1 MIAIQKIIDQL
12 FLPFSRFSPL
22 YGLAFATLL
31 ITAFALI
38 IYKYSSN
45 QKEIKKA
52 KERIKAHFV
61 EIWLFID
68 DPILILKAQAGIFS
82 QGVRYF
88 TYALIPLAIMILPVL
103 IFLVN
108 CEYRYHYR
116 PFQPGEVFLLKM
128 RPSEDVVQLENAV
141 NLKLSSGLE
150 LTAPPLRLQDKDEN
164 GKEFREID
172 YRLKV
177 NEKGNHTVKLLV
189 SGQEQIDLRV
199 FADAL
204 RNTRLNPVE
213 SARFSSTFLHPGLG
227 SLKPGSGIEK
237 IEVQYPVA
245 YIGFLGWK
253 AYWIWPFL
261 ILMFIFAFALKPFVK
276 VEF

>member
-1 MIAIQKIIDQL
+1 LVALQKIIDYL
-12 FLPFSRFSPL
+12 FLPFSTFSSI

-31 ITAFALI
+31 VTAFALF
-38 IYKYSSN
+38 IYKCTSN
-45 QKEIKKA
+45 QDGIKKA
-52 KERIKAHFV
+52 RERIKAHFV
-61 EIWLFID
+61 EVWLFID

-82 QGVRYF
+82 QGVRYLS
-88 TYALIPLAIMILPVL
+88 YALIPLAIMFLPVL

-108 CEYRYHYR
+108 CEYRYDYR
-116 PFQPGEVFLLKM
+116 PFQPDEIFLLKM
-128 RPSEDVVQLENAV
+128 RISGNISDWTHVLQ
-141 NLKLSSGLE
+141 LKLPPGLE
-150 LTAPPLRLQDKDEN
+150 LTAPPLRFQDRDED
-164 GKEFREID
+164 GKEFSEID

-177 NEKGNHTVKLLV
+177 KEKGDHIVKLLV
-189 SGQEQIDLRV
+189 SGQEQIDLRI

-227 SLKPGSGIEK
+227 LLKPGSGIEK

-253 AYWIWPFL
+253 VYWIWPFL
-261 ILMFIFAFALKPFVK
+261 ILMFIFAFALKPFIR

>member
-1 MIAIQKIIDQL
+1 LIAIQKIIDQL

-38 IYKYSSN
+38 IYKYCSN
-45 QKEIKKA
+45 QQEIKKA

-61 EIWLFID
+61 EVWLFID

-82 QGVRYF
+82 QGVRYLA
-88 TYALIPLAIMILPVL
+88 YALIPLAIMFLPVL

-116 PFQPGEVFLLKM
+116 PFQPGEIFLLKI
-128 RPSEDVVQLENAV
+128 RLSENVAQLEHTV
-141 NLKLSSGLE
+141 NLELSSGLE
-150 LTAPPLRLQDKDEN
+150 LTAPPLRLQDKDES
-164 GKEFREID
+164 GEEFREID

-177 NEKGNHTVKLLV
+177 KEKGDHIVKLLV
-189 SGQEQIDLRV
+189 SGQEQIDLRI
-199 FADAL
+199 FADVL
-204 RNTRLNPVE
+204 KNTRLNPIE
-213 SARFSSTFLHPGLG
+213 AIGFFSTFLHPGTNL
-227 SLKPGSGIEK
+227 LKTKSGIEK
-237 IEVQYPVA
+237 IELKYPVA
-245 YIGFLGWK
+245 YVGLLGWK

-261 ILMFIFAFALKPFVK
+261 ILMFIFAFALKPIIK

>member
-1 MIAIQKIIDQL
+1 MIAVQKIIDQL

-38 IYKYSSN
+38 IYKYCSN
-45 QKEIKKA
+45 QQEIKKA

-61 EIWLFID
+61 EVWLFID

-82 QGVRYF
+82 QGVRYLA
-88 TYALIPLAIMILPVL
+88 YALIPLAIMFLPVL
-103 IFLVN
+103 IILVN

-116 PFQPGEVFLLKM
+116 PFQPGEVFLLKF
-128 RPSEDVVQLENAV
+128 RLSEQVPEWRNVVSLE
-141 NLKLSSGLE
+141 LPSGLE
-150 LTAPPLRLQDKDEN
+150 VTAPPLRIEDKDVE

-177 NEKGNHTVKLLV
+177 SEKGNHTVKFLLDKK
-189 SGQEQIDLRV
+189 EQVGMKI
-199 FADAL
+199 FADTSY
-204 RNTRLNPVE
+204 NTRLNPIE
-213 SARFSSTFLHPGLG
+213 AIGFFSTFLHPGTNL
-227 SLKPGSGIEK
+227 LKTKSGIEK
-237 IEVQYPVA
+237 IELKYPEAKVN
-245 YIGFLGWK
+245 FFGWK
-253 AYWIWPFL
+253 TYWVWPFL
-261 ILMFIFAFALKPFVK
+261 ILMFIFAFALKPFIR